1 MAVYGNVLET
11 YYPLMEVNS
20 FDTMIESIDL
30 SIVNEG
36 FNISDIKN
44 KIKDLFGKF
53 IKFLKEVKKKIG
65 IFIKKFFDAISRA
78 INDLN
83 KKDTEAEDYIKRSNI
98 DLDNIFTKGKD
109 EYIYEY
115 KEYIDLISIYTL
127 SSIGIYRALREIEH
141 RDFDREYLYTTK
153 KEWNINITDL
163 KNEIFENSINND
175 REFFDG
181 CKNFTDVRNKI
192 IKEINPDN
200 AKIKEIKITNFSGLF
215 GNKRHTIN
223 RIKSNADFARKM
235 AKEHESDI
243 DKDIKNATNAYNSLM
258 KKLDNII
265 NDNSYTDEAIDSAI
279 QEKKL
284 LISVF
289 NTCISSSKTIVNLNN
304 LIISRNS
311 KLLSLAIKEEYKY
324 RQELAKYFGVD
335 IEYTDDEEKKEFEY
349 ETDPNIV
356 DMEVD

>member
-1 MAVYGNVLET
+1 MAVYGNVLES

-36 FNISDIKN
+36 FNISVIKN

-127 SSIGIYRALREIEH
+127 SSIGVSSALHKIKIRNIQQNGFRIE
-141 RDFDREYLYTTK
+141 
-153 KEWNINITDL
+153 EWDINIPDL
-163 KNEIFENSINND
+163 KNEIFKDSINN

-200 AKIKEIKITNFSGLF
+200 VKIKELTINIFSGVF
-215 GNKRHTIN
+215 RNNKRYTIN
-223 RIKSNADFARKM
+223 QIKSNADFAREM
-235 AKEHESDI
+235 AKKHESNI
-243 DKDIKNATNAYNSLM
+243 DKYIKEGTDVYNSLM

-265 NDNSYTDEAIDSAI
+265 NDNRYTDKAIDSAI

-289 NTCISSSKTIVNLNN
+289 NTCISSAKTIVNLNN

-335 IEYTDDEEKKEFEY
+335 IYYKDKKEKEEFEY
-349 ETDPNIV
+349 EMDPNIV

>member
-36 FNISDIKN
+36 FNISVIKN
-44 KIKDLFGKF
+44 KIKELFGKF
-53 IKFLKEVKKKIG
+53 IKFLKEVKKRIG
-65 IFIKKFFDAISRA
+65 IFIKKFFNAISRA

-83 KKDTEAEDYIKRSNI
+83 KKDTECEDFIKRSNI
-98 DLDNIFTKGKD
+98 DIDNIFNKGRD
-109 EYIYEY
+109 EYTYEY
-115 KEYIDLISIYTL
+115 KEYQDLLSLYTL
-127 SSIGIYRALREIEH
+127 SSIGVYKALNKIKYRDIQRIGLP
-141 RDFDREYLYTTK
+141 
-153 KEWNINITDL
+153 KEEWDINIPDL
-163 KNEIFENSINND
+163 KNEIFKDSIND

-200 AKIKEIKITNFSGLF
+200 AKIKEIKINNFSGLF
-215 GNKRHTIN
+215 GNKRYTIKQ
-223 RIKSNADFARKM
+223 IKFVANSTMER
-235 AKEHESDI
+235 AKKHESDI
-243 DKDIKNATNAYNSLM
+243 NKYIKEGTDAYNSLM
-258 KKLDNII
+258 KTLDNII
-265 NDNSYTDEAIDSAI
+265 NDNNNYTDKAIDSAI

-289 NTCISSSKTIVNLNN
+289 NTYISSAKTIVNLNN

-335 IEYTDDEEKKEFEY
+335 IYYRDKEEKEEFEY

>member
-36 FNISDIKN
+36 FNISVIKN
-44 KIKDLFGKF
+44 KIKELFGKF
-53 IKFLKEVKKKIG
+53 IKFLKEVKKRIG
-65 IFIKKFFDAISRA
+65 IFIKKFFNAISRA

-83 KKDTEAEDYIKRSNI
+83 KKDTECEDDIKRSNI
-98 DLDNIFTKGKD
+98 DLNNIFTKGKD
-109 EYIYEY
+109 EYTYEY
-115 KEYIDLISIYTL
+115 KEYIDLISLYTL
-127 SSIGIYRALREIEH
+127 SSIGVYRALNKIRY
-141 RDFDREYLYTTK
+141 RDTQRICLS
-153 KEWNINITDL
+153 KEEWDINIHDL
-163 KNEIFENSINND
+163 KNEIFKDSIND

-200 AKIKEIKITNFSGLF
+200 AKIEEEKINNFSGLF
-215 GNKRHTIN
+215 SGNKRHTMN
-223 RIKSNADFARKM
+223 RIKLKANHAM
-235 AKEHESDI
+235 ENAKEHESRI
-243 DKDIKNATNAYNSLM
+243 DEYIKEGTDAYNSLM
-258 KKLDNII
+258 KTLDNII
-265 NDNSYTDEAIDSAI
+265 NNNSRYTDKAIDSAI

-289 NTCISSSKTIVNLNN
+289 NTCISSAKTIVNLNN

-335 IEYTDDEEKKEFEY
+335 IYYRDKEEKEEFEY
-349 ETDPNIV
+349 EMDPNIV